1 MTALSGDGAI
11 SKRHVF
17 YIPGFDP
24 RGPRHYHTLYR
35 ENAARQA
42 AVNGWA
48 LDIGPRRKL
57 GDFVHRWAVRGAG
70 VETTYDFLAWD
81 DIVRANWRGG
91 VKARLRD
98 LLGFYGSRVIVDLV
112 PPVARQ
118 SPRRLLTGFYP
129 LLSLLLLV
137 ALCVLAF
144 VLIAAAGNWAAM
156 SILLA
161 AAAAAILWAAGVML
175 AERCAVFW
183 LLKIFSFC
191 ARWGRGEIPA
201 LNARAGLFADHIAS
215 VLNKTDAQEVMIVG
229 HSIGAI
235 ISVSSCAQLARQL
248 DRPLT
253 LVTLERVAKDENIL
267 WIDYSAPADGACF
280 PLMKLTDEG
289 GPVALS
295 ARFHRLFAPE
305 KYRWMRYRWYKMHF
319 LYLMASDYAGAY
331 DFFLMTAGPRSLRMR
346 LTEQGEI

>member
-229 HSIGAI
+229 HSIGAE
-235 ISVSSCAQLARQL
+235 VYEQ
-248 DRPLT
+248 P
-253 LVTLERVAKDENIL
+253 IL
-267 WIDYSAPADGACF
+267 ADGNDVVIEAGMVINIETPYYEF
-280 PLMKLTDEG
+280 GVGAVHVENPFVVAESGPNVVLTSGSSREL
-289 GPVALS
+289 VVLS
-295 ARFHRLFAPE
+295 
-305 KYRWMRYRWYKMHF
+305 
-319 LYLMASDYAGAY
+319 
-331 DFFLMTAGPRSLRMR
+331 
-346 LTEQGEI
+346 